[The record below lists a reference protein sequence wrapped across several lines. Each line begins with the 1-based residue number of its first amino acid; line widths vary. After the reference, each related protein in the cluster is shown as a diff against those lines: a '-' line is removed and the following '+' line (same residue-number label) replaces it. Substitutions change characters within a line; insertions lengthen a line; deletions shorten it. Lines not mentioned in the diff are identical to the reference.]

1 MTTDKIAEVWPTA
14 QELGM
19 KDERA
24 AFGLQF
30 GHGLGV
36 GLYESPM
43 ISRLHSFDAPVE
55 LEVGMVFA
63 LETYCPTPD
72 GRSAARIEEEVVV
85 TETGPQ
91 ILTRFPRRSCSW
103 PARPTCAAPISS
115 RRTAVRTAGRRCSR
129 ARPRSPPRRNR
140 TSPPSGKELR
150 WHTGR

>member
-14 QELGM
+14 KEIGM
-19 KDERA
+19 TDERA

-63 LETYCPTPD
+63 LETYCPATRRPL
-72 GRSAARIEEEVVV
+72 GRADRGGGRRHARP
-85 TETGPQ
+85 GPQ
-91 ILTRFPRRSCSW
+91 VLTRFP
-103 PARPTCAAPISS
+103 ADELLVTGK
-115 RRTAVRTAGRRCSR
+115 TYVRGR
-129 ARPRSPPRRNR
+129 RPRSTARVVVDRGRRR
-140 TSPPSGKELR
+140 RRRGQPDSTRALRGPSTE
-150 WHTGR
+150 